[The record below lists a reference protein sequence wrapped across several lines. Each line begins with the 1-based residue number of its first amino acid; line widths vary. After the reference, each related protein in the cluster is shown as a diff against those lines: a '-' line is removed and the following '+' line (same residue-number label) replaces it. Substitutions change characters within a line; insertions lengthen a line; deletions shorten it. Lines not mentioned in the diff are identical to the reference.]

1 MESAEHMPD
10 KPRFMRELVR
20 VATPGGRVL
29 IVTWCH
35 RELAPGEQSL
45 RRDELS
51 LLSKINKGNDG
62 ALHVLPYIANS
73 KGAVQRT
80 TCLSGCLGP
89 ST

>member
-20 VATPGGRVL
+20 VTAPGGRVL

-45 RRDELS
+45 RSDERS
-51 LLSKINKGNDG
+51 LLSKINKGGD
-62 ALHVLPYIANS
+62 
-73 KGAVQRT
+73 T
-80 TCLSGCLGP
+80 TMHILQLRCSL
-89 ST
+89 

>member
-20 VATPGGRVL
+20 VAAPGGRVL

-45 RRDELS
+45 RSDELS

-62 ALHVLPYIANS
+62 ALHVLFLTLLTGRVWCSLLPA
-73 KGAVQRT
+73 
-80 TCLSGCLGP
+80 
-89 ST
+89 

>member
-20 VATPGGRVL
+20 VAAPGGRVL

-45 RRDELS
+45 RRDELN
-51 LLSKINKGNDG
+51 LLSKINKGNDCT
-62 ALHVLPYIANS
+62 LHVLL
-73 KGAVQRT
+73 T
-80 TCLSGCLGP
+80 LLT
-89 ST
+89 